1 MSRLPLTELERC
13 DLEATVALYKDV
25 VADLRD
31 VLARGWPSKEE
42 LAEAGALLLD
52 AWMHS
57 QRAVPNLEG
66 VPVGHPHLVG
76 WTRTSP
82 LHALCVRG
90 GVARTQ
96 SRWYRL
102 GEAFMQPVDEDGG
115 ESVVPATEVR

>member
-1 MSRLPLTELERC
+1 MSRLPLTELERA
-13 DLEATVALYKDV
+13 DLEATASLYESV

-42 LAEAGALLLD
+42 LAEAGAPLLD
-52 AWMHS
+52 AWLHS
-57 QRAVPNLEG
+57 LRSVPNLEG
-66 VPVGHPHLVG
+66 MPIGHPHLKG
-76 WTRTSP
+76 WTRTSS

-102 GEAFMQPVDEDGG
+102 GEAFVGPVGG
-115 ESVVPATEVR
+115 DDDRVFPTCEVR